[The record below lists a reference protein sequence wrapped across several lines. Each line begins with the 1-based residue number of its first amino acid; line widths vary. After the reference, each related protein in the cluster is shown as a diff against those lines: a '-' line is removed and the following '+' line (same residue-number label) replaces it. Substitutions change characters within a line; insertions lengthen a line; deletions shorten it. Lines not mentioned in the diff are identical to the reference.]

1 MGGFREHGVMLFLS
15 KDLYLGF
22 IKLQAEKE
30 LGRSF
35 AGLLPFTEGLYKLGY
50 ITKEVYEIHK
60 RKYSQALTEDTL
72 PTLEK
77 LESKKEHDK
86 LVKQF
91 SNVLEQWSTLKSK
104 SKVYWTKK
112 AQEHASTI
120 PTAKLI
126 LELVQQ
132 KVSAH
137 G

>member
-30 LGRSF
+30 LGRSY
-35 AGLLPFTEGLYKLGY
+35 AGLLPFTEGLFKLGY
-50 ITKEVYEIHK
+50 ISKEVYEIHK
-60 RKYSQALTEDTL
+60 RKYSQTLTEDKL
-72 PTLEK
+72 PALVK
-77 LESKKEHDK
+77 LENKAKHDE

-112 AQEHASTI
+112 AQEHAGTI
-120 PTAKLI
+120 PTAKMI
-126 LELVQQ
+126 LDLVQQ
-132 KVSAH
+132 KVSANV
-137 G
+137 

>member
-1 MGGFREHGVMLFLS
+1 MGFREHGVMLYLP
-15 KDLYLGF
+15 KELYLGF

-35 AGLLPFTEGLYKLGY
+35 AGLLPFTEGLFKLGY
-50 ITKEVYEIHK
+50 ISEEVYETYK
-60 RKYSQALTEDTL
+60 RRYSQPLTEDKL
-72 PTLEK
+72 APLAKLEK
-77 LESKKEHDK
+77 KEEHDK

-112 AQEHASTI
+112 AQECASTI

-126 LELVQQ
+126 LELVHQ
-132 KVSAH
+132 KVSVN